1 MIKNIKGLKYKPC
14 LQTIAGSWSILKQ
27 IFWAIFREKALLNW
41 SHWSNPSLDFIA
53 KIRTYALPLKRV
65 LYFNAS
71 LLVQQYPLLKSS
83 ENNTGLAC
91 CFWWWLV
98 RFPSPDI
105 ILKMYLIQVQ
115 LLLPNTL
122 NASWVLVLSLRI
134 FSILHCQRLTYVF
147 CRQTTTRSSKKKW
160 SLLPPFTVHILLVLS
175 VPIHSINHPRKN
187 HLYDILV
194 NHWSLW
200 VVHTLT
206 ERLIRKAPLIKP
218 YQTSKWSSNVRYK
231 TQCIPITLW
240 PAAQQSIQSII
251 QFTVCLQS

>member
-65 LYFNAS
+65 LYFNAT
-71 LLVQQYPLLKSS
+71 LLVRQYPLLKSS

-105 ILKMYLIQVQ
+105 ILNIYLIQVQ
-115 LLLPNTL
+115 RIASKYFECLLSSSTKPKN
-122 NASWVLVLSLRI
+122 I
-134 FSILHCQRLTYVF
+134 F
-147 CRQTTTRSSKKKW
+147 
-160 SLLPPFTVHILLVLS
+160 
-175 VPIHSINHPRKN
+175 N
-187 HLYDILV
+187 
-194 NHWSLW
+194 
-200 VVHTLT
+200 
-206 ERLIRKAPLIKP
+206 
-218 YQTSKWSSNVRYK
+218 
-231 TQCIPITLW
+231 ITL
-240 PAAQQSIQSII
+240 SEIDIR
-251 QFTVCLQS
+251 VL